1 MLNEDINGC
10 DKKINL
16 QIANSELG
24 TACLMTIFALGL
36 SGYSSGIEYN
46 MVELFKNENY
56 ADSLL
61 YSIPTGVV
69 KLMEYSL
76 IFGVSKSLSTMIKH
90 YNKYIKKNNI
100 DKYINEGKS
109 LDSNILYDD
118 DLKKYYEKNCI
129 QPKLF

>member
-1 MLNEDINGC
+1 
-10 DKKINL
+10 
-16 QIANSELG
+16 
-24 TACLMTIFALGL
+24 
-36 SGYSSGIEYN
+36 
-46 MVELFKNENY
+46 
-56 ADSLL
+56 
-61 YSIPTGVV
+61 
-69 KLMEYSL
+69 
-76 IFGVSKSLSTMIKH
+76 MIKH